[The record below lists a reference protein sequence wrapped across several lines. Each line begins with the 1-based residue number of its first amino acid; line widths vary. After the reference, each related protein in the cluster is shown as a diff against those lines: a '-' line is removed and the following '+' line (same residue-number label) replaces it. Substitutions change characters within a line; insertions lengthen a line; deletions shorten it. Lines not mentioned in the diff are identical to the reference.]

1 MFVNKYKDKTKSTVK
16 YFVKTFPKKG
26 LIADIGARDGY
37 SSDLL
42 RKAGFEV
49 VATDIKPEN
58 PFVIF
63 DDIMDTKLIYK
74 YDYIYSR
81 HVIEH
86 TINADKFFKSC
97 KKLLKKN
104 GILFMTF
111 PLESKEKFIER
122 NQGKPRKEW
131 NHKMYFPDIG
141 SFRKV
146 AEKYFK
152 TKKLCY
158 SKEVGIKPT
167 KVEVLL
173 IGIVK

>member
-16 YFVKTFPKKG
+16 YFVKIFKPG
-26 LIADIGARDGY
+26 LVADIGARDGY
-37 SSDLL
+37 SSKLL

-49 VATDIKPEN
+49 VSTDIKPED
-58 PFVIF
+58 PFVIY
-63 DDIMDTKLIYK
+63 DDIMDTKLDYE

-86 TINADKFFKSC
+86 TTSAHKFFESC
-97 KKLLKKN
+97 RKLLKKN
-104 GILFMTF
+104 GTLFMTF

-122 NQGKPRKEW
+122 NQGKPRKDW
-131 NHKMYFPDIG
+131 NHKMYFPDMG

-152 TKKLCY
+152 TKTLCY

-167 KVEVLL
+167 KKEVLY
-173 IGIVK
+173 IAGII